1 MNDRRLLEEDSVDLL
16 VEAKLAVRVVAP
28 AVDLTVVA
36 QGQRV
41 LRPDHDVDDVNVFK
55 NGNLKYLIVFILLLI
70 VIIYDLDLVVFK
82 TFQPY
87 ISRSVTNC
95 ALNKP
100 KRLITTSKSI
110 NYTKKYKL
118 EMQDKKK

>member
-1 MNDRRLLEEDSVDLL
+1 LLDEDSVDLL
-16 VEAKLAVRVVAP
+16 VEAELAVRVVAP

-100 KRLITTSKSI
+100 K
-110 NYTKKYKL
+110 
-118 EMQDKKK
+118 